1 MTIAQMNRNWAK
13 LDLASEASWVMLN
26 NREAIVEYNREQLSE
41 GIRSD
46 LQQIRPVY
54 VDQWYA
60 NMKQRM
66 NGKPKNGTPDLKLTG
81 SFYDG
86 FVIKMQGYNKY
97 SVTSIDSKTNS
108 LVNDYRITIFG
119 FTPRSKQMI
128 TELIMQS
135 ALIERLKTKL
145 FQ

>member
-41 GIRSD
+41 GMRSD
-46 LQQIRPVY
+46 MTPIRPVY
-54 VDQWYA
+54 RSEWYA
-60 NMKQRM
+60 NMKQGM
-66 NGKPKNGTPDLKLTG
+66 NNKPKKFTPDLKLTG

-97 SVTSIDSKTNS
+97 SVSSIDSKTNS

>member
-66 NGKPKNGTPDLKLTG
+66 NNKPKNGTPDLKLTG

-97 SVTSIDSKTNS
+97 SVTSIDSKTND
-108 LVNDYRITIFG
+108 LVNKYTVSIFG

-128 TELIMQS
+128 AESIMQS